1 MLQTEFQIRIDW
13 MPAPPRI
20 RRSRRS
26 VSQFMRSVQLE
37 FDLHY
42 GRERVTPDEYALR
55 SAECHASKLFGH
67 YGFTRTD
74 VEDIKADLIAY
85 LWERSDQWD
94 PARGAWTTFV
104 TRVMKN
110 RILNIIAHRNAGKRD
125 YRCEVSFEAL
135 TSKEPGQ
142 WN

>member
-1 MLQTEFQIRIDW
+1 MHQLEFTLKIDW
-13 MPAPPRI
+13 LPAPPRI
-20 RRSRRS
+20 RRSRRACC
-26 VSQFMRSVQLE
+26 QLIRAVQLE
-37 FDLHY
+37 LDLRY
-42 GRERVTPDEYALR
+42 GRERVAPDEYAFR

-67 YGFTRTD
+67 YRFTRTD
-74 VEDIKADLIAY
+74 VEDIKSDLIAY

-110 RILNIIAHRNAGKRD
+110 RILNIIAHRRARKRD
-125 YRCEVSFEAL
+125 YRCEVSIDAI
-135 TSKEPGQ
+135 TSREST